1 MFTINYLELM
11 QEMKD
16 KRDVAEAMS
25 LFICVRMGGV
35 NIHHHKELVEK
46 IIDNGRK
53 YLRRYQ
59 SSAKVR
65 KNSKNK
71 KMNEGLHRILC
82 AYDWRLGSFF
92 THGQDNYTNLGRFCH
107 PVEFVFTRRPSFITP
122 YKEIYLL

>member
-1 MFTINYLELM
+1 M

-25 LFICVRMGGV
+25 LFNCVRMNGST
-35 NIHHHKELVEK
+35 HSYLQELVTK
-46 IIDNGRK
+46 IVDNGRK

-71 KMNEGLHRILC
+71 KMNEGLYRILY
-82 AYDWRLGSFF
+82 AQDYKLGDFF
-92 THGQDNYTNLGRFCH
+92 VYRKDSYNILMHFYH
-107 PVEFVFTRRPSFITP
+107 PIEFVLTRRPSFITP

>member
-1 MFTINYLELM
+1 MFTIHYKELM

-25 LFICVRMGGV
+25 LFSYVQMNGSAISYPQ
-35 NIHHHKELVEK
+35 ELVAK
-46 IIDNGRK
+46 IVDNGRK
-53 YLRRYQ
+53 YLRRYR

-71 KMNEGLHRILC
+71 KMNEGLRRILC
-82 AYDWRLGSFF
+82 AYNWRLGYFF
-92 THGQDNYTNLGRFCH
+92 AYGQDSYSDLSRICH